1 MKEKKNVFVIIGIS
15 LLVIGITFLCL
26 FFVFNKNEKVKPPKK
41 DSKEEVEVK
50 EEYDEF
56 GNKILTVYETKE
68 EVYDVI
74 TKNYLGKGETIVSTR
89 EENGCWYYKSSND
102 KDEYSYCIDDPI
114 IRVTTTEIIKIN

>member
-1 MKEKKNVFVIIGIS
+1 MKEKKKLFVIIGIS

-41 DSKEEVEVK
+41 DSKEEVK
-50 EEYDEF
+50 KEYDEF

-74 TKNYLGKGETIVSTR
+74 TKNYLGKDEIIVSIR

-102 KDEYSYCIDDPI
+102 IDEYSYCIDDPI